1 MDKKFNYVY
10 LTTNLISG
18 KQYIGDRS
26 CNCEPEKDKY
36 LGSGIHYKRAETL
49 YGKENFKKEIL
60 EFFPTKQSA
69 FNAQEKYIIKHN
81 TLTPL
86 GYNISPKGGHG
97 CKNCWSEESIQR
109 LKISS
114 RIRKING
121 FEGKHHSKETIE
133 KNCKA
138 HIGKK
143 HSLQTIKKQSESH
156 IGKTQSKETKLKQS
170 TSAKQRIK
178 LICEHCGETCSKNMY
193 IRWHGNNCK
202 YNTQY

>member
-10 LTTNLISG
+10 LTTNIISG

-26 CNCEPEKDKY
+26 CDCEPEKDKY

-49 YGKENFKKEIL
+49 YGKSNFEKVIL

-69 FNAQEKYIIKHN
+69 FNAQEKYIIEYN
-81 TLTPL
+81 TLTPN

-97 CKNCWSEESIQR
+97 CKDCWSEESIKR

-121 FEGKHHSKETIE
+121 FQEKHHTEKTKEGNRQ
-133 KNCKA
+133 K
-138 HIGKK
+138 HLGKK
-143 HSLQTIKKQSESH
+143 HSLQTIKKQSKSH
-156 IGKTQSKETKLKQS
+156 KGKTQSKETKLKQS
-170 TSAKQRIK
+170 ISAKHRIK
-178 LICEHCGETCSKNMY
+178 VICEYCNKECSTNLY
-193 IRWHGNNCK
+193 NRWHGNKCK
-202 YNTQY
+202 YNT